1 MSASVGRLR
10 IARGLSGV
18 GHDASVEDDPVTHL
32 GRQLRRGRQAAR
44 RRQQDVAH
52 DVGLSQP
59 VISRMELGS
68 GGRIGLDIW
77 AAAAAAVGLRLEVDL
92 VDAAEQPEWSGS
104 SHPCLAMFV
113 EFAAT
118 GGWSVLDATALD
130 DQTTVLGRQSL
141 DARRLEIAIAR
152 VWPTVTRVD
161 PAIEAFRQLIEQ
173 ERHVAPEAEASG
185 VVIVPATYANRR
197 RMTESRNDL
206 RPAFPATGR
215 AWFGALASRIRPM
228 PEQPGILWA
237 FPDCERLRPAPLLPG
252 WVWTVP
258 GDGPRF
264 MRPRRER
271 AT

>member
-1 MSASVGRLR
+1 MRR
-10 IARGLSGV
+10 
-18 GHDASVEDDPVTHL
+18 VEDDPATHL

-44 RRQQDVAH
+44 RRQQDVAE

-59 VISRMELGS
+59 VISRMELGA
-68 GGRIGLDIW
+68 GGRIGLDVW
-77 AAAAAAVGLRLEVDL
+77 ATAAEAVGLRLEVDF

-104 SHPCLAMFV
+104 AHPCLAMLV
-113 EFAAT
+113 DFAASS
-118 GGWSVLDATALD
+118 GWSVLDAAALD
-130 DQTTVLGRQSL
+130 DQTTVLGRHSP
-141 DARRLEIAIAR
+141 DVRRLEIAIAR

-161 PAIEAFRQLIEQ
+161 LAIEVFLQLIEQ
-173 ERHVAPEAEASG
+173 QRHLVPEAEVSG

-206 RPAFPATGR
+206 RPAFPVTGR
-215 AWFGALASRIRPM
+215 AWFGALASRTPPM

-237 FPDCERLRPAPLLPG
+237 FPDCERLRPAPFLPG